1 MMSKTCEQLGSL
13 WQKSLLSLANC
24 LFICGLTGSV
34 AYPNNAAA
42 QSPLQPRKANSDGY
56 FQSGAKVSPNTQ
68 TTDSAQSLPAQLNV
82 QVSQTNQPVSTAET
96 FEPSQVVALVG
107 GEPLFLADMLLEVNQ
122 ILDKMLANA
131 PANVRERER
140 RNLIYILT
148 ARKYVDQKL
157 MAVHARKNL
166 PENVTW
172 DSLLGQAGQEFEEK
186 ALPKLLE
193 KSNLDNVTTYDA
205 MLRSKGSSLRQVKQS
220 WAEDQLVR
228 YFNFQKMDM
237 DPEISHQEML
247 DYYQSHSPEFFHE
260 AQVKWEEI
268 MVRFDRFSDR
278 DAAYLEIVKLGNEVA
293 FGATFKAVAE
303 RSSQGFTAHKGGQ
316 YDWTLKGSLVNKTL
330 EAKLFELPIGYLSDL
345 IESDLGV
352 HIVRVIE
359 RQDSSLTPFRDAQV
373 EIKEK
378 LLTEKREALVAEH
391 ISKLRQEIPVE
402 ILWQPASAELLT
414 EKK

>member
-1 MMSKTCEQLGSL
+1 MMSKTCKQLKLTKPRG
-13 WQKSLLSLANC
+13 WDWRAYSLAAGW
-24 LFICGLTGSV
+24 FVWIVSSSGLAT
-34 AYPNNAAA
+34 A
-42 QSPLQPRKANSDGY
+42 QNPLQPRKASPDGY
-56 FQSGAKVSPNTQ
+56 FQSPPSTTPNVPLPGESRATPLTVGLSPTQ
-68 TTDSAQSLPAQLNV
+68 TDE
-82 QVSQTNQPVSTAET
+82 PVSTAET

-122 ILDKMLANA
+122 ILEKMLANA
-131 PANVRERER
+131 PANIRERER

-148 ARKYVDQKL
+148 QRKYVDQKL

-172 DSLLGQAGQEFEEK
+172 DSLLEQAGQDFDDK

-193 KSNLDNVTTYDA
+193 KSKITDVTMYDA

-247 DYYQSHSPEFFHE
+247 EYYQAHEDEFFHE
-260 AQVKWEEI
+260 AKVHWEEI
-268 MVRFDRFSDR
+268 MVRFDRFPTR
-278 DAAYLEIVKLGNEVA
+278 DAAFLEIVKLGNEVA
-293 FGATFKAVAE
+293 YGASFKAVAE
-303 RSSQGFTAHKGGQ
+303 RSSQGFTAHKGGD
-316 YDWTLKGSLVNKTL
+316 YDWTVKGSLVNKTL

-359 RQDSSLTPFRDAQV
+359 RQEASHTPFRDAQV

-378 LLTEKREALVAEH
+378 LLNQKRDVLVAEH
-391 ISKLRQEIPVE
+391 LSKLRQEIPVE
-402 ILWQPASAELLT
+402 ILWKPANAELLT